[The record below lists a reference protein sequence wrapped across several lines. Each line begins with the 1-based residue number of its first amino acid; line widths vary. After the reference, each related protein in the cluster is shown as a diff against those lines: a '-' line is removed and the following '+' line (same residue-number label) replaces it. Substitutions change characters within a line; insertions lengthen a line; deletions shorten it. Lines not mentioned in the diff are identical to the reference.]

1 MKKRIKMKIKILLIT
16 IVAIYWNCVVGENTS
31 KNDQSLTKIESSNI
45 VINSTITPDPD
56 IETWILPY
64 RTELSKKMDVIIG
77 YAVKQLPKGKPEAP
91 LNNFVADLMLKR
103 ANSMFDKQVHV
114 AITNEGGL
122 RMPIQEGSVTVR
134 DIFEVMPFENCL
146 VVLEMTGDQL
156 ISLAKEIG
164 EIGGEPIAGMRLEF
178 LDNKLQKITVQGE
191 SVEKKKLYFIVTT
204 NYLSSPG
211 RKELKILSQVP
222 GTDLNISIRDAI
234 IDEIKELDSIG
245 KNVLSEIDGRIIM
258 KKSSN
263 K

>member
-16 IVAIYWNCVVGENTS
+16 IVAIYWHCVVGENTS

-56 IETWILPY
+56 IEARVSPY
-64 RTELSKKMDVIIG
+64 RTELSKKVDVVIG
-77 YAVKQLPKGKPEAP
+77 YAARRLHKGKPEAP

-103 ANSMFDKQVHV
+103 ANSLFDKQVHV

-122 RMPIQEGSVTVR
+122 RMPILEGSVTVR
-134 DIFEVMPFENCL
+134 DIFEVMPFENYL

-191 SVEKKKLYFIVTT
+191 NVDIKKSYYIVTT
-204 NYLSSPG
+204 DYLSSPG
-211 RKELKILSQVP
+211 RKELKILSLVP
-222 GTDLNISIRDAI
+222 RMDLNITIRDAI